1 MLARVPTPKQSSP
14 SKMPEATN
22 IPRPYK
28 LRNYYTPK
36 EVACHNT
43 ADDCW
48 VTLFNHVYDLTLLLN
63 ENSEK
68 TECDPIVLAS
78 GTDITHWFD
87 KETKAVSTF
96 LKSLI
101 CFLVQPK
108 TFIDPTTGTK

>member
-1 MLARVPTPKQSSP
+1 
-14 SKMPEATN
+14 MPEATN

-48 VTLFNHVYDLTLLLN
+48 VTLFNHVYDLTLRLN